1 MKFSAEAVAQYLELV
16 RDANPI
22 HDEIVPGQMIV
33 QKVLQQYGEQCTSCE
48 VSYKQPVYINETLT
62 VQEAGNSIAVIGD
75 NKVLKVE
82 LQRKC

>member
-16 RDANPI
+16 RDENPI

-33 QKVLQQYGEQCTSCE
+33 QKVLQQYGEQHMSCK

-62 VQEAGNSIAVIGD
+62 VQETGNSIVVVGE
-75 NKVLKVE
+75 NKVVKVE
-82 LQRKC
+82 LQL